1 MKVVPVFNMK
11 GGVAKTT
18 SSVLLAEGLAQFFGL
33 RVLIVDADPQ
43 LNATRMLLTSKA
55 IEEAVSGPQ
64 NRSKTIARYLLK
76 SVNEANLPDPR
87 DFVLPEVGT
96 IHGAGQ
102 VDLLAGTPRTG
113 EVADMML
120 VAGANPG
127 RTLESVLQR
136 AAAAFRKLNEAGPY
150 DVMLID
156 CPPGLTA
163 IVRSALSAADLLIVP
178 TTADD
183 TAYAG
188 IGNLVWHLK
197 QRQEVKPAL
206 IQNRRILVTRYQAAQ
221 ESNLAALK
229 QETVFSAGIGERASI
244 RDARL
249 FSPHAEPTIKGK
261 YGIPTEKEFK
271 KIILEL
277 TVTLGLARPNNV
289 AKEPLP
295 KDVIHVKGDQ
305 DSREL
310 PNGTASDHG
319 GKPRTGKK
327 VSLSDFFSFSRRTH

>member
-1 MKVVPVFNMK
+1 MKVVPMFNMK

-18 SSVLLAEGLAQFFGL
+18 SSVLLAEGLAQFCGF
-33 RVLIVDADPQ
+33 RVLLADCDPQ
-43 LNATRMLLTSKA
+43 LNATRMLLTSKG
-55 IEEAVSGPQ
+55 IEEAISGPQ
-64 NRSKTIARYLLK
+64 NRSKTVARYLLK

-87 DFVLPEVGT
+87 DFVLSRVGT
-96 IHGAGQ
+96 IHGSGQ

-127 RTLESVLQR
+127 RTLENILQR
-136 AAAAFRKLNEAGPY
+136 AAMSFRKLNEAGPY
-150 DVMLID
+150 DVLLID
-156 CPPGLTA
+156 CPPGLTT

-206 IQNRRILVTRYQAAQ
+206 IKNRRILVTRYQAAQ
-221 ESNLAALK
+221 EGNLAALR
-229 QETVFSAGIGERASI
+229 QESVFTTCIGERTAI
-244 RDARL
+244 RDARV
-249 FSPHAEPTIKGK
+249 FSPHAETTFKGK
-261 YGIPTEKEFK
+261 YGVPTERELK
-271 KIILEL
+271 KIISEL
-277 TVTLGLARPNNV
+277 TVMLGIARPNNV
-289 AKEPLP
+289 AQEPLP

-310 PNGTASDHG
+310 PNGTAPDHG

-327 VSLSDFFSFSRRTH
+327 VSLSDLFSFSRRAH